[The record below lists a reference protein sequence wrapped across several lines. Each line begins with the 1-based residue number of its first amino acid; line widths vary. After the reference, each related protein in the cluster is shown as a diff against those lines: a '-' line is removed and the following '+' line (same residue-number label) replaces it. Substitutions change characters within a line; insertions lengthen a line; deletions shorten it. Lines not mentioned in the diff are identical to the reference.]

1 MKVIVTGGAGF
12 IGSHLVDALILAGK
26 EVHVLDNLVAGQ
38 LENVNLKA
46 EFHEV
51 DICSEEAKS
60 IILCVKPDVVFHLA
74 AQADVGKSVQNPKY
88 DADVNIKG
96 TINILEASRDA
107 KVKKFIFAST
117 SAVYGNLNKEYLSEN
132 EKTIPASYY
141 GLSKL
146 TAESYIKLFYE
157 LYRLPY
163 TILRYANVYGPRQ
176 LPKGEGGVIAVFL
189 NRMKTEGT
197 LSVHGDGEQTRDF
210 IYVTD
215 IVAANIA
222 ALNRG
227 AQQTIQVSTSKK
239 TSINDILNRL
249 SVIHGQRIQTVFTAP
264 REGDIKHSCLNN
276 EKAQRILEWHPLI
289 DILKG
294 LNETY
299 DYHVDNEASN
309 GTNFKEE
316 KE

>member
-12 IGSHLVDALILAGK
+12 IGSHLVDALILIGV
-26 EVHVLDNLVAGQ
+26 EVHILDNLVAGQ
-38 LENVNLKA
+38 MKNVNTQA
-46 EFHEV
+46 ELHEV

-60 IILCVKPDVVFHLA
+60 IVISVKPDAVFHLA

-96 TINILEASRDA
+96 TINMLEASRDA
-107 KVKKFIFAST
+107 KVKKFVFAST
-117 SAVYGNLNKEYLSEN
+117 SAVYGNLKKDILCEN

-146 TAESYIKLFYE
+146 TAESYIRLFYE
-157 LYRLPY
+157 LYRVPY

-189 NRMKTEGT
+189 NRLKTAGT

-210 IYVTD
+210 IYVSD

-222 ALNRG
+222 ALDRG
-227 AQQTIQVSTSKK
+227 AQQTIQISTSKK

-249 SVIHGQRIQTVFTAP
+249 AIIHGENIRTVFTAS

-276 EKAQRILEWHPLI
+276 EKAQDLLNWHPRV
-289 DILKG
+289 DISKG

-299 DYHVDNEASN
+299 DFHK
-309 GTNFKEE
+309 GI
-316 KE
+316 

>member
-12 IGSHLVDALILAGK
+12 IGSHLVDALILKGA
-26 EVHVLDNLVAGQ
+26 EVHILDNLVAGQ
-38 LENVNLKA
+38 LVSVNPKA
-46 EFHEV
+46 ELHEV

-60 IILCVKPDVVFHLA
+60 IILHVKPDAVFHLA
-74 AQADVGKSVQNPKY
+74 AQADVGMSVQNPKY

-107 KVKKFIFAST
+107 RVKKFIFAST
-117 SAVYGNLNKEYLSEN
+117 SAVYGNLKKEFLSEN
-132 EKTIPASYY
+132 ETTIPASYY

-146 TAESYIKLFYE
+146 TAESYIRLFYE

-189 NRMKTEGT
+189 NRLKTDGT

-222 ALNRG
+222 ALDRG
-227 AQQTIQVSTSKK
+227 AQQTIQISTSKK
-239 TSINDILNRL
+239 TSINDILKRL
-249 SVIHGQRIQTVFTAP
+249 AVIHGQCIQTVFTAP

-276 EKAQRILEWHPLI
+276 EKAQNVLNWHPTV
-289 DILKG
+289 DILNG

-299 DYHVDNEASN
+299 DFQQRNS
-309 GTNFKEE
+309 
-316 KE
+316 

>member
-12 IGSHLVDALILAGK
+12 IGSHLVDALILNGA
-26 EVHVLDNLVAGQ
+26 EVHIIDNLVAGQ
-38 LENVNLKA
+38 IKNVNTKA
-46 EFHEV
+46 ELHEV

-60 IILCVKPDVVFHLA
+60 IVIRVNPDAIFHLA
-74 AQADVGKSVQNPKY
+74 AQADVGKSVKNPKY

-96 TINILEASRDA
+96 TINMLEASRDA

-117 SAVYGNLNKEYLSEN
+117 SAVYGNLNKDIISEN
-132 EKTIPASYY
+132 EATIPASYY

-146 TAESYIKLFYE
+146 TAESYIRLFYE
-157 LYRLPY
+157 LYKVPY

-189 NRMKTEGT
+189 NRLKTEGI

-210 IYVTD
+210 IYVAD

-222 ALNRG
+222 ALYRG
-227 AQQTIQVSTSKK
+227 EQQTIQISTSKK
-239 TSINDILNRL
+239 TSINTVLNHLAIL
-249 SVIHGQRIQTVFTAP
+249 HGDNIRTVFTAS

-276 EKAQRILEWHPLI
+276 EKAQDLLEWLPI
-289 DILKG
+289 VDITKG
-294 LNETY
+294 LNNTY
-299 DYHVDNEASN
+299 
-309 GTNFKEE
+309 NFHIGD
-316 KE
+316 

>member
-12 IGSHLVDALILAGK
+12 IGSHLVDALILRGV
-26 EVHVLDNLVAGQ
+26 EVHILDNLVAGHNN
-38 LENVNLKA
+38 NVNPRA
-46 EFHEV
+46 ELHEV

-60 IILCVKPDVVFHLA
+60 IIISVKPYAVFHLA

-96 TINILEASRDA
+96 TINMLEACRDA
-107 KVKKFIFAST
+107 KVKKFVFAST
-117 SAVYGNLNKEYLSEN
+117 SAVYGNLKKDLLSEN

-146 TAESYIKLFYE
+146 TAESYIRLFYE
-157 LYRLPY
+157 LYRVPF

-189 NRMKTEGT
+189 NRLKSADT

-210 IYVTD
+210 IYVSD

-222 ALNRG
+222 AIDKG
-227 AQQTIQVSTSKK
+227 AQQTIQISTSKK
-239 TSINDILNRL
+239 TSINEILNRL
-249 SVIHGQRIQTVFTAP
+249 AMIHGKNIHTVFTAS
-264 REGDIKHSCLNN
+264 REGDIKHSCLKN
-276 EKAQRILEWHPLI
+276 EKAYDLLNWQPQV
-289 DILKG
+289 DISKG
-294 LNETY
+294 LTNTY
-299 DYHVDNEASN
+299 DFHK
-309 GTNFKEE
+309 GR
-316 KE
+316 

>member
-1 MKVIVTGGAGF
+1 MKVLVTGGAGF
-12 IGSHLVDALILAGK
+12 IGSHLVDALILKGA
-26 EVHVLDNLVAGQ
+26 EVHIIDNLVAGQ
-38 LENVNLKA
+38 IKNVNTKA
-46 EFHEV
+46 ELHEV

-60 IILCVKPDVVFHLA
+60 IVISVKPDAIFHLA

-96 TINILEASRDA
+96 TINMLEASRDA

-117 SAVYGNLNKEYLSEN
+117 SAVYGNLKKDSLSEN
-132 EKTIPASYY
+132 EATIPASYY

-146 TAESYIKLFYE
+146 TAESYIRLFYE
-157 LYRLPY
+157 LYRVPY

-176 LPKGEGGVIAVFL
+176 LPKGEGGVISVFL
-189 NRMKTEGT
+189 NRLKTEGT
-197 LSVHGDGEQTRDF
+197 ISVHGDGEQTRDF

-222 ALNRG
+222 ALDRG
-227 AQQTIQVSTSKK
+227 AQQTIQISTSKK
-239 TSINDILNRL
+239 TSINAVLNGLAIL
-249 SVIHGQRIQTVFTAP
+249 HGDNIRTVFTAS

-276 EKAQRILEWHPLI
+276 EKAQNLLSWYPIV
-289 DILKG
+289 DITKG

-299 DYHVDNEASN
+299 
-309 GTNFKEE
+309 NFHKTI
-316 KE
+316 